1 MSMGLKWLGTGTT
14 ILMLAGCA
22 GQRGG
27 DIPYNP
33 AGFVAPDAAP
43 LPTLTTDYRMGS
55 GDVVSIRVFR
65 VDSMSGD
72 QTIDTAGRINLP
84 LLGLVPAAGRT
95 TSELEADLKRQL
107 GTRYLNDP
115 QVAVSLKSAVQKT
128 ITVDGS
134 VTQPGLYPV
143 QAGSTLITAIA
154 MARGTAEGANPRRV
168 VVFRRVNG
176 QRMAAAFDLSTI
188 RKGEEPDPTIYAED
202 VIVVDG
208 SRTSAAMKSVLQSLP
223 FVSIFRPF

>member
-1 MSMGLKWLGTGTT
+1 MSVARTWLAMGTVAAL
-14 ILMLAGCA
+14 LAGCA
-22 GQRGG
+22 GSRGG

-33 AGFVAPDAAP
+33 DGFVAPDPVP
-43 LPTLTTDYRMGS
+43 LPALTTDYRLGS

-65 VDSMSGD
+65 VDSMSGE
-72 QTIDTAGRINLP
+72 QTIDTAGRVNLP

-107 GTRYLNDP
+107 GARYLNDP
-115 QVAVSLKSAVQKT
+115 QVAVSLKTAVQKT

-134 VTQPGLYPV
+134 VMQPGLYPV
-143 QAGSTLITAIA
+143 QPGSTLITAIA

-168 VVFRRVNG
+168 VVFRRING

-208 SRTSAAMKSVLQSLP
+208 SRTSQAMKSVLQSLP
-223 FVSIFRPF
+223 FVSLFRPF

>member
-1 MSMGLKWLGTGTT
+1 MSGARTWVGMGAAIMLLGACTGS
-14 ILMLAGCA
+14 
-22 GQRGG
+22 RGG

-33 AGFVAPDAAP
+33 TSFVAPDPAP
-43 LPTLTTDYRMGS
+43 LPALTTDYRLGS

-107 GTRYLNDP
+107 GAKYLNDP
-115 QVAVSLKSAVQKT
+115 QVAVSLKTAVQKT

-134 VTQPGLYPV
+134 VMQPGLYPV
-143 QAGSTLITAIA
+143 QSGSTLITAIA

-168 VVFRRVNG
+168 VVFRRING

-188 RKGEEPDPTIYAED
+188 RKGEEPDPAIYAED

-208 SRTSAAMKSVLQSLP
+208 SRVSQAMKSVLQSLP
-223 FVSIFRPF
+223 FVSLFRPF